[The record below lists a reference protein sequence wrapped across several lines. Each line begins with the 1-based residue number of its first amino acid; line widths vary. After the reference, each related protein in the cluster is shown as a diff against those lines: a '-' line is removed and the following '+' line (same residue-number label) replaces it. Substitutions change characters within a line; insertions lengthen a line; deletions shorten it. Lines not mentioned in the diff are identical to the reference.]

1 MSSST
6 EIRYHF
12 GPRDR
17 RGLLLGVRLGQIA
30 ILATGAFLGLVVLLG
45 AHGSA
50 AGLLALLLVV
60 GLTVSAAFMP
70 ISGRALDEWLPAVL
84 HFLLHGR
91 RTWRSPQSRR
101 GQVLRTTRGGEARV
115 IAEQPAFPPVL
126 RDCTILAVPVPR
138 GELGVAKDR
147 RRGTWTAVLRVR
159 GTSFALAD
167 SGEKGRRMGA
177 WGAIQASLARRGTP
191 ISALQVVVRTLA
203 EDPDA
208 LARHLAEQ
216 RTLDLRSPIVRS
228 YLSLLDDAAPVA
240 EAQEIQVLVALQVS
254 LRSAGQQI
262 RQAGGGDTG
271 AGAVLSRQLHAL
283 QIQMQAADIDVEG
296 ALPPRLLAQTLR
308 EAWDPGAT
316 DQLRLTARH
325 HPGHDGVPVS
335 TSGPLFARPS
345 WRGYETDSALHTSY
359 WISEWPRVPVGPGF
373 LVPLLL
379 QTRAR
384 MSVSVCMV
392 PIDPIQARRDLEAQ
406 RTEHLA
412 DEQLRQR
419 HGFRTSIDKERQAE
433 AVERREGELAD
444 GHGEYR
450 FSGHLTV
457 SVTSI
462 ADMERACGSAEEHA
476 ALSSLDLRRMDG
488 EHDRGFAAT
497 LPLAR
502 GIW

>member
-1 MSSST
+1 M
-6 EIRYHF
+6 
-12 GPRDR
+12 
-17 RGLLLGVRLGQIA
+17 
-30 ILATGAFLGLVVLLG
+30 
-45 AHGSA
+45 
-50 AGLLALLLVV
+50 
-60 GLTVSAAFMP
+60 
-70 ISGRALDEWLPAVL
+70 
-84 HFLLHGR
+84 
-91 RTWRSPQSRR
+91 
-101 GQVLRTTRGGEARV
+101 
-115 IAEQPAFPPVL
+115 
-126 RDCTILAVPVPR
+126 
-138 GELGVAKDR
+138 
-147 RRGTWTAVLRVR
+147 
-159 GTSFALAD
+159 
-167 SGEKGRRMGA
+167 
-177 WGAIQASLARRGTP
+177 QASLARRGTP

-228 YLSLLDDAAPVA
+228 YLTLLDDAAPVA
-240 EAQEIQVLVALQVS
+240 EAQEVQVLVALQVS

-262 RQAGGGDTG
+262 RQAGGGNRG
-271 AGAVLSRQLHAL
+271 AGEVLSRQLHAL
-283 QIQMQAADIDVEG
+283 QTQMQGADIEVEG

-325 HPGHDGVPVS
+325 HPAHEGVAVS
-335 TSGPLFARPS
+335 AAGPLFARPS
-345 WRGYETDSALHTSY
+345 WRGYETDSALHVSY

-373 LVPLLL
+373 LMPLLL

-419 HGFRTSIDKERQAE
+419 HGFRTSIDTERQAE
-433 AVERREGELAD
+433 AVERRESELAD
-444 GHGEYR
+444 GHAEYR

-457 SVTSI
+457 SVTS
-462 ADMERACGSAEEHA
+462 AAEMDRACGSAEEHA
-476 ALSSLDLRRMDG
+476 ALSCLDLRRMDG
-488 EHDRGFAAT
+488 EHDLGFAAT

-502 GIW
+502 GIS

>member
-1 MSSST
+1 MSSDV
-6 EIRYHF
+6 RYHF

-17 RGLLLGVRLGQIA
+17 RGVLLGIRLGQIA
-30 ILATGAFLGLVVLLG
+30 ILVTGAIVAMVVLLG
-45 AHGSA
+45 AHGS
-50 AGLLALLLVV
+50 GGGMLALLLVV
-60 GLTVSAAFMP
+60 GLTATAAFVP
-70 ISGRALDEWLPAVL
+70 ISGRALDEWLPTVL

-91 RTWRSPQSRR
+91 RTWRSPQPRR
-101 GQVLRTTRGGEARV
+101 GQVLRTTPGGKARV
-115 IAEQPAFPPVL
+115 LAEQPAFPPVL
-126 RDCTILAVPVPR
+126 HDCTILAIPVPR
-138 GELGVAKDR
+138 GELGVAKDA
-147 RRGTWTAVLRVR
+147 RRGTWTAVLQVR
-159 GTSFALAD
+159 GTSFALTD
-167 SGEKGRRMGA
+167 SGEKARRMGA
-177 WGAIQASLARRGTP
+177 WGAVQASLARRGTP
-191 ISALQVVVRTLA
+191 ISALQFVVRTLA

-216 RTLDLRSPIVRS
+216 RTLDLHSPIVRS
-228 YLSLLDDAAPVA
+228 YLTLLDDAAPVA
-240 EAQEIQVLVALQVS
+240 EAQEVQVLVALQVS

-271 AGAVLSRQLHAL
+271 AGEVLSRQLHAL
-283 QIQMQAADIDVEG
+283 QSQMQGADIEVEG

-325 HPGHDGVPVS
+325 HPGHEGVPVS
-335 TSGPLFARPS
+335 ASGPLFARPS

-373 LVPLLL
+373 LMPLLL

-433 AVERREGELAD
+433 GVERRESELAD
-444 GHGEYR
+444 GHAEYR

-476 ALSSLDLRRMDG
+476 ALSCLDLRRMDG

>member
-1 MSSST
+1 LVKN
-6 EIRYHF
+6 
-12 GPRDR
+12 PA
-17 RGLLLGVRLGQIA
+17 A
-30 ILATGAFLGLVVLLG
+30 ILVKS
-45 AHGSA
+45 H
-50 AGLLALLLVV
+50 
-60 GLTVSAAFMP
+60 
-70 ISGRALDEWLPAVL
+70 
-84 HFLLHGR
+84 
-91 RTWRSPQSRR
+91 
-101 GQVLRTTRGGEARV
+101 
-115 IAEQPAFPPVL
+115 
-126 RDCTILAVPVPR
+126 
-138 GELGVAKDR
+138 K
-147 RRGTWTAVLRVR
+147 
-159 GTSFALAD
+159 
-167 SGEKGRRMGA
+167 
-177 WGAIQASLARRGTP
+177 
-191 ISALQVVVRTLA
+191 
-203 EDPDA
+203 
-208 LARHLAEQ
+208 
-216 RTLDLRSPIVRS
+216 
-228 YLSLLDDAAPVA
+228 
-240 EAQEIQVLVALQVS
+240 
-254 LRSAGQQI
+254 
-262 RQAGGGDTG
+262 
-271 AGAVLSRQLHAL
+271 
-283 QIQMQAADIDVEG
+283 G

-325 HPGHDGVPVS
+325 HPEHEGVPVS
-335 TSGPLFARPS
+335 ASGPLFARAS

-373 LVPLLL
+373 LMPLLL

-419 HGFRTSIDKERQAE
+419 HGFRTSIDTERQAE
-433 AVERREGELAD
+433 GVERRESELAD
-444 GHGEYR
+444 GHAEYR

-476 ALSSLDLRRMDG
+476 ALSCLDLRRMDG

>member
-1 MSSST
+1 MSSTT

-138 GELGVAKDR
+138 
-147 RRGTWTAVLRVR
+147 
-159 GTSFALAD
+159 
-167 SGEKGRRMGA
+167 MGA

-228 YLSLLDDAAPVA
+228 YLSLLDDAAPIA

-271 AGAVLSRQLHAL
+271 AGEVLSRQLHAL

-325 HPGHDGVPVS
+325 HPGHEGVPVS
-335 TSGPLFARPS
+335 ASGPLFARPS

-359 WISEWPRVPVGPGF
+359 WVSEWPRVPVGPGF

-379 QTRAR
+379 KTRAR